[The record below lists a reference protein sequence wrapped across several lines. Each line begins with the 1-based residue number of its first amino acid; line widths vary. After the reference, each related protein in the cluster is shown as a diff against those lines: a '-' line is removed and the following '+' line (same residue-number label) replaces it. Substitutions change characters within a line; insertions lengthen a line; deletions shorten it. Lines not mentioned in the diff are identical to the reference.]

1 MNKIVERF
9 KYAIEKER
17 LSHLY
22 VISGSLGIT
31 KQNLVKDIAYLIF
44 KHHNDYP
51 TLKHQLDNLNHPNLV
66 YITSEG
72 QSIKKDQIM
81 SLQQEFS
88 KTSLVSGPRIFIIE
102 HAETMSTQAANSLLK
117 FLEEPKD
124 DATIGFLLVDDIN
137 LMLPT
142 ILSRAQ
148 IIRLTDTFDD
158 SFIQVLVE
166 QEIDIKNAHFIAS
179 LTKEL
184 NEALAIFA
192 DQKYMD
198 TVEFIDT
205 FINWL
210 NNPRTPLTPLFMMI
224 SQSLYQDKEYIIF
237 ILDTMCQIFLDIL
250 HLHMN
255 QKVTYEF
262 MMESLLEYVKRIQSD
277 TAQRVIL
284 RLQDQIK
291 NLRLPVNISLQL
303 TSLALDLESII
314 RNG

>member
-44 KHHNDYP
+44 KHHKDYP
-51 TLKHQLDNLNHPNLV
+51 TLKHQLDSFNHPNLV
-66 YITSEG
+66 YISGEG

-81 SLQQEFS
+81 SLPQEFS

-102 HAETMSTQAANSLLK
+102 QAETMSTQAANSLIK

-124 DATIGFLLVDDIN
+124 DDTIGFLLVDDIN

-158 SFIQVLVE
+158 
-166 QEIDIKNAHFIAS
+166 
-179 LTKEL
+179 
-184 NEALAIFA
+184 
-192 DQKYMD
+192 
-198 TVEFIDT
+198 
-205 FINWL
+205 
-210 NNPRTPLTPLFMMI
+210 
-224 SQSLYQDKEYIIF
+224 
-237 ILDTMCQIFLDIL
+237 
-250 HLHMN
+250 
-255 QKVTYEF
+255 
-262 MMESLLEYVKRIQSD
+262 
-277 TAQRVIL
+277 
-284 RLQDQIK
+284 
-291 NLRLPVNISLQL
+291 
-303 TSLALDLESII
+303 
-314 RNG
+314 